1 MIDYPKQFD
10 KIFDK
15 LDKSNAKIIIV
26 GGFVRDSLLKI
37 DSKDVDIEV
46 YGISSFKQLENI
58 LQEFGDVNI
67 VGKSFGVC
75 KLQFAGFDLDF
86 SLPRSDNKTG
96 SGHRGF
102 EVEVNPN
109 LDFKTAASRRDF
121 TINAIGYDVKE
132 KKLLDPF
139 NGLKDLKNKRLK
151 YINKNSFRE
160 DPLRVLRAVQFCAR
174 FNLKMNPDLYS
185 TCRDMVKENQLN
197 ELTSERI
204 FEEIK
209 KLLLKS
215 SKPSVGLKLLQD
227 LDIKLFK
234 IDDDKLKNIDDF
246 IRFKTTNDD
255 TNLTIMLALLYKD
268 TDYNIEKLTNSKS
281 LDRNINKLLHVAKF
295 FENKTD
301 KILYAIAKD
310 IDLNILA
317 LFLTALDVKK
327 VAVDKIDSIVPVIH
341 GKDLLDLGIEPSKEY
356 SQILQSIYEAQ
367 LRGEKT
373 IYLPILEL
381 SISITV

>member
-109 LDFKTAASRRDF
+109 MDFKTAASRRDF

>member
-15 LDKSNAKIIIV
+15 LDKSNAKVIIV
-26 GGFVRDSLLKI
+26 GGYVRDSLLKI
-37 DSKDVDIEV
+37 DSKDIDIEV

-96 SGHRGF
+96 LGHRGF

-139 NGLKDLKNKRLK
+139 KGMDDLKNKRLR

-174 FNLKMNPDLYS
+174 FNLEMDSDLYS

-317 LFLTALDVKK
+317 LFLTALDVQKE
-327 VAVDKIDSIVPVIH
+327 AVDKIDSIVPVIH

>member
-15 LDKSNAKIIIV
+15 LDKSNAKVIIV
-26 GGFVRDSLLKI
+26 GGYVRDSLLKI

-67 VGKSFGVC
+67 VGKSFRVC

-96 SGHRGF
+96 LGHRGF

-139 NGLKDLKNKRLK
+139 KGMDDLKNKRLR

-317 LFLTALDVKK
+317 LFLTALDVQKE
-327 VAVDKIDSIVPVIH
+327 AVDKIDSIVPVIH

>member
-1 MIDYPKQFD
+1 MIDYPKQLD

-15 LDKSNAKIIIV
+15 LSKNNAKVIIV

-37 DSKDVDIEV
+37 DSKDIDIEV
-46 YGISSFKQLENI
+46 YSISSFEQLENI
-58 LQEFGDVNI
+58 LQEFGDVNS

-86 SLPRSDNKTG
+86 SLPRSDNKTDL
-96 SGHRGF
+96 GHRGF

-109 LDFKTAASRRDF
+109 MDFKTAASRRDF

-139 NGLKDLKNKRLK
+139 NGLKDLETKILRAVDKNKF
-151 YINKNSFRE
+151 IQ
-160 DPLRVLRAVQFCAR
+160 DPLRILRAAGFCAR
-174 FNLKMNPDLYS
+174 FELQIDKELF
-185 TCRDMVKENQLN
+185 TLCRDMIKNGMLD
-197 ELTSERI
+197 ELPKERI

-215 SKPSVGLKLLQD
+215 SKPSIGLKLLKD

-234 IDDDKLKNIDDF
+234 IDDYKLKNIDNF
-246 IRFKTTNDD
+246 TRFKTTNNK
-255 TNLTIMLALLYKD
+255 TNLTILLALLYKD
-268 TDYNIEKLTNSKS
+268 TNYNIEKLTNSKS
-281 LDRNINKLLHVAKF
+281 LTRSINSLLHVVKF

-301 KILYAIAKD
+301 KILYTIAKD
-310 IDLNILA
+310 IDLNILT
-317 LFLTALDVKK
+317 LFLKALDVQKE
-327 VAVDKIDSIVPVIH
+327 AVDKIDSIVPVIH

-356 SQILQSIYEAQ
+356 SQILQSVYEAQ
-367 LRGEKT
+367 LKGEKT